1 MKLFHKKSFLELVT
15 PSLTVNLTEFF
26 GRPHTPTLGHFPKYY
41 LFFSF
46 FFLGG
51 GFPYITTSFG
61 HKQVCSCP
69 NILGYLCYY
78 TQLTGYK
85 LIPPPNL

>member
-46 FFLGG
+46 FFFGG
-51 GFPYITTSFG
+51 GAFLILQPLLVISKFAVVQIFCDIFVTT
-61 HKQVCSCP
+61 H
-69 NILGYLCYY
+69 N
-78 TQLTGYK
+78 
-85 LIPPPNL
+85 